1 MLREFLF
8 KSRAKSELIKAFRSA
23 GLFKHYVSKG
33 GNERTI
39 YPQIHDIY
47 LDKFDKSLRYTFTLL
62 NGMDPKEIKK
72 KEYVFKQHFGKSIEI
87 EGDLKKFILTIH
99 VKSLPKSVSYDFK
112 EILQVIE
119 QDNITFPIVAGKDIH
134 NKLRLY
140 DATNNPNLLIF
151 GQPGSGKSSILHSI
165 LCTLLQLY
173 SPNELQL
180 YLADFKMSEFN
191 LYEGVKH
198 VKSVSYLPRELGPAL
213 SHLKTELTKR
223 GQLLKDHAVR
233 HINKLLED
241 KKPPYIVLCI
251 DEFVMIKDDD
261 IMADLLQIASLGRA
275 YGIYLILSM
284 QRPSHKILSTDVRGV
299 LSVRMGFRTVDLR
312 NAMIGETPGSEKIS
326 KDEPGKF
333 LLNLDELTELKAP
346 YLDEDKTE
354 KVLANFKSEYWRNHS
369 FKKIVDK
376 NESNDN
382 PMELS
387 KRITEK
393 DVFNDVN

>member
-1 MLREFLF
+1 MIRDFLN
-8 KSRAKSELIKAFRSA
+8 KSKAKSELIKAFRSA
-23 GLFKHYVSKG
+23 ELYKSYKSKSG
-33 GNERTI
+33 SARTI
-39 YPQIHDIY
+39 FPKIHDIY
-47 LDKFDKSLRYTFTLL
+47 FDKENKSLRYTFTLL
-62 NGMDPKEIKK
+62 NGMDPKEMKK
-72 KEYVFKQHFGKSIEI
+72 KEFVFKQHFGKSIEI
-87 EGDLKKFILTIH
+87 EGDLKKFVLTIY
-99 VKSLPKSVSYDFK
+99 VKSLPKSVTYDFK
-112 EILQVIE
+112 EILQVIGQE
-119 QDNITFPIVAGKDIH
+119 KIIFPIVAGKDIH

-173 SPNELQL
+173 NPDELQL

-191 LYEGVKH
+191 LYESVKH

-213 SHLKTELTKR
+213 SHLKTELTRR
-223 GQLLKDHAVR
+223 GKLLKDNGIR
-233 HINKLLED
+233 HINKLSSD

-251 DEFVMIKDDD
+251 DEFVMIKDED
-261 IMADLLQIASLGRA
+261 IVADLLQIASLGRA

-354 KVLANFKSEYWRNHS
+354 KILANYKSEYWRNHS
-369 FKKIVDK
+369 FKKIAKDK
-376 NESNDN
+376 NESVN

-393 DVFNDVN
+393 DVFNDVD

>member
-1 MLREFLF
+1 MLRDFLF

-47 LDKFDKSLRYTFTLL
+47 LDKLDKSLRYTFTLL
-62 NGMDPKEIKK
+62 NGMDPKEVRK
-72 KEYVFKQHFGKSIEI
+72 KEFVFKQHFGKSIEI
-87 EGDLKKFILTIH
+87 EGDLKKFVLTIY
-99 VKSLPKSVSYDFK
+99 VKSLPKSVTYDFN

-119 QDNITFPIVAGKDIH
+119 QEKIIFPIVAGKDIH

-173 SPNELQL
+173 NPDELHL

-223 GQLLKDHAVR
+223 GQLLKDHGIR
-233 HINKLLED
+233 HINKLPSD
-241 KKPPYIVLCI
+241 KKQPYIVLCI
-251 DEFVMIKDDD
+251 DEFVMIKDED

-354 KVLANFKSEYWRNHS
+354 KILVNFKSEYWRNHS
-369 FKKIVDK
+369 FKKIVDES
-376 NESNDN
+376 ESNSL
-382 PMELS
+382 ELS